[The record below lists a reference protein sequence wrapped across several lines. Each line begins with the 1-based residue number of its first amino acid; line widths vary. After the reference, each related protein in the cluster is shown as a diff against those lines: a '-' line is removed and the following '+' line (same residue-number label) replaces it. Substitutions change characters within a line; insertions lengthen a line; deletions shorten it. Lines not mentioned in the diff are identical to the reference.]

1 MTALMTY
8 KEAMDVEPVQQS
20 VPMLL
25 SHAEALE
32 AEPARPTTGI
42 LTYAQAM
49 EAGPPNPVAPT
60 VPQAPPAAPQ
70 AVQPTAPAQAAP
82 AAVPA
87 VRPGAQVDA
96 VSGAQPAEPTPAPGW
111 PTWVN
116 DEPGFERVTP
126 ARIEATTQKETP
138 DSSAE
143 WFLSMSIAELERKAR
158 IKRDLAQVAMPG
170 GGTLAKVNLTGV
182 REGVAQQ
189 ETVNALQ
196 KLYND
201 PLDRHITGMMLQQLK
216 ASGHALTTD
225 QFVAMLPVLQK
236 SRETIRKTL
245 TESEMKELAAR
256 KEAALSKPLLTKLR
270 DAVVLAG
277 LNIPSTLERFASTA
291 NVPMVNYGPAYNA
304 EKIDAI
310 IAQHPERQPA
320 QLESFKELMSNP
332 SEVAAQVIGVLP
344 YIVGSVAAGALGT
357 VAAGPGG
364 GAAAMFGFTGAMEGQ
379 MWYQQAIADGASKE
393 EAEQGRVVVGAINGM
408 IEVAQVGR
416 IVSLARGG
424 KAIVVK
430 RATQSALRKLAG
442 KTMSSE
448 VVHQTVRNALEE
460 ALQNAVQEYGAK
472 VAYGK
477 DIQPGFLGREL
488 QNAVVGALAYGG
500 PAMVAGVGGAGVRAL
515 GKPTAPLPGPEMPV
529 GQVIGPRGGEA
540 GAVVGPTAVEQRTVV
555 PRQAGAEVGK
565 VTSPLAPVSEFDR
578 LYAEPAT
585 PNVAGATP
593 NVAPPAAAPAQE
605 AVAPQAQPEP
615 AKPAAPVA
623 EAADRGVQEALSQEG
638 VKPVPEGYNKETG
651 VGRMA
656 VTKVNGETR
665 FAVTVQDPETRRS
678 VLVGNDLNADDSF
691 ALYQKLKY
699 GEPAPSNTPSRPPSQ
714 ADVPIAAPT
723 DYSTMPRPALVA
735 EARKRGL
742 PVTGTAK
749 QLRERLTASPAAETG
764 KGEARQAWMMTKE
777 EFRAA
782 ERVRVAEDRRL
793 QYRDMAADAEHRGQ
807 TRLALQDNKP
817 VPAAVLAD
825 YASEPWAKEALA
837 KLAKPARKVKDVFP
851 GKKVA
856 GAEPVEV
863 PPTLAEKAKAGETER
878 AMGTKPLPRMED
890 NYRKPLSHYADT
902 LYRETSVER
911 ATAFI
916 PGSGAYED
924 MGGRVDLASDVSL
937 ALGQGGNKG
946 VVLEFAPGKIEGQVA
961 TAKPVWKFLYDQG
974 QAEFIAAQ
982 NEQQTY
988 QDALRAITVKPD
1000 AKTSR
1005 PYQFRMQHTLDLLE
1019 SQGWAKTKNAD
1030 GSVTY
1035 RKPEAAS
1042 PPSVEVPPTLAEK
1055 PKRVISEDAY
1065 QEARRVLAEA
1075 QAKLPKGKAA
1085 GFVTLPSGKELKAN
1099 ATVLMYHFEN
1109 GVRKFTE
1116 MVKTLAAEGIERV
1129 HAWWAWQQTK
1139 AQRGRIVDMERSQ
1152 GKAEAAGERKAG
1164 MKARVA
1170 AGAEQQVPGSVVEP
1184 ERPILTAADALR
1196 YAMKKA
1202 EGTARPAYLAGEK
1215 ATVTTHKDL
1224 AAAALEKLPRDEA
1237 AKLSRSIV
1245 NARTPMQIRLVRRAI
1260 DLLAEHYD
1268 RKTAVSALKDAV
1280 PSKTDISHMRP
1291 QYRDAVQDAVGGIDF
1306 ANPTAKTVMRLAKLR
1321 EYVESN
1327 PDNQVPDHVLEKL
1340 ARLDKKPLSAMTS
1353 DDIRQLTNVVLHA
1366 KKLNTLTNKLIAQ
1379 GRVRDLTQTVEAAV
1393 PEIQGDRQPL
1403 KPGKGGVDP
1412 EHGWVWRFFL
1422 GDWVLKQTR
1431 LAEQLGPEGQ
1441 RVLDAEPR
1449 EAKANYENMTQTDE
1463 GRLQRWVAEAG
1474 LPWGSRHLN
1483 DTTDMIAG
1491 KGRAPRRAVT
1501 LPDAGNLSLTDGE
1514 WTNLIGQLKDPET
1527 RAGVLEGRFDL
1538 AVQGREHIGKPKK
1551 LTATD
1556 VAFLEAQGNLP
1567 DSVHQ
1572 IAAKMHERYNGEFK
1586 DRSNK
1591 AAVEGALGYE
1601 IATKEGYWPR
1611 EADQSRVQ
1619 RGLTPA
1625 MRKYGGAL
1633 LEKLGIWKSRTEQAH
1648 TILIRD
1654 AYRQFYEHSHET
1666 AAFAAMHMAYRNAKM
1681 FIGNKDV
1688 ADTIVQYHGKDAL
1701 KYWQDRVETLNL
1713 LDQFG
1718 NPRDV
1723 AGLVRKL
1730 TNNVSGAV
1738 LSWKLF
1744 TSWAKQPSSALAAI
1758 STIDPQI
1765 GRSYGIFTK
1774 AVATVTTA
1782 EARQIYRL
1790 VTLESPMIRQRY
1802 RQGPAALA
1810 TAEHGE
1816 NIPIM
1821 GVRGFKQAALSGLE
1835 FGDKLSTRV
1844 QVQMAAFKVMGDNPG
1859 LRGRELIRRIATET
1873 ERLIRETNNPTDPMD
1888 FSGIQLQ
1895 ARTNPFLKLGTLFT
1909 SQANTLYNLNVKHI
1923 RDFRQGPGGIAEGA
1937 RLGHRLFATNIL
1949 TAAYVVAV
1957 DSLYQW
1963 IRGGF
1968 GADDDKKKDTKG
1980 WFAERVLD
1988 TTEIIVGEQY
1998 GMGELAHIAR
2008 RAWDRDSTYGVAGRD
2023 NAVFQTLGQIGDGLL
2038 NTGLALKQWGEGT
2051 KYKAG
2056 EHKGEPKAVESFKR
2070 GAEEL
2075 VLGVTKL
2082 FGIGIDQPYAI
2093 GKGIFKATEDKK
2105 QPRTFAKRATR
2116 QRR

>member
-742 PVTGTAK
+742 PPTGTVKA
-749 QLRERLTASPAAETG
+749 LRERLAEANQPKGEPEASYVPRTPEPYTPPKTGEPVVTGTTPLLSARPELDLSQLPGATITDQRVEGHIDSGGPWGQHSPPYLIGNLALSKQPTHAQQEYLRSQGWQSEWRGDGTKWFSKSYEAPDSRSWRPESPSAPAAETG
-764 KGEARQAWMMTKE
+764 KGEGKQTWEMTKTEFAADNVRYFTEVLGPDTMRETRQANVNWEKNAGQVHQAQVE
-777 EFRAA
+777 AA
-782 ERVRVAEDRRL
+782 VK
-793 QYRDMAADAEHRGQ
+793 RGDSVSQ
-807 TRLALQDNKP
+807 E
-817 VPAAVLAD
+817 VLAD
-825 YASEPWAKEALA
+825 YASEPWAKAALA
-837 KLAKPARKVKDVFP
+837 KMGGEAKPAP
-851 GKKVA
+851 AETAEGKP
-856 GAEPVEV
+856 PVEV
-863 PPTLAEKAKAGETER
+863 PPTLAEKAKVARTEFNDALDKLGDMFGTGETSGMARIFDPALIKQMVVTIGKMVKAGGYTLAEALEVARARLAAKIGPDKARQVMAEVEKAQKAEEAPPEAATPEGKRLYGIKNAVVDAER
-878 AMGTKPLPRMED
+878 ASAGLPPATHGEQRAHQTAVAEAERTFKDDPRAAGNLVSELLGRPRPLT
-890 NYRKPLSHYADT
+890 DT
-902 LYRETSVER
+902 EGALLLLDTVRLENEITGQRAKQDAALKAGDEVAARDFEIR
-911 ATAFI
+911 ATRA
-916 PGSGAYED
+916 
-924 MGGRVDLASDVSL
+924 VQDL
-937 ALGQGGNKG
+937 
-946 VVLEFAPGKIEGQVA
+946 
-961 TAKPVWKFLYDQG
+961 
-974 QAEFIAAQ
+974 
-982 NEQQTY
+982 
-988 QDALRAITVKPD
+988 DALQNAVTV
-1000 AKTSR
+1000 A
-1005 PYQFRMQHTLDLLE
+1005 
-1019 SQGWAKTKNAD
+1019 GTKNAQ
-1030 GSVTY
+1030 
-1035 RKPEAAS
+1035 A
-1042 PPSVEVPPTLAEK
+1042 LA
-1055 PKRVISEDAY
+1055 
-1065 QEARRVLAEA
+1065 
-1075 QAKLPKGKAA
+1075 
-1085 GFVTLPSGKELKAN
+1085 F
-1099 ATVLMYHFEN
+1099 
-1109 GVRKFTE
+1109 
-1116 MVKTLAAEGIERV
+1116 
-1129 HAWWAWQQTK
+1129 
-1139 AQRGRIVDMERSQ
+1139 
-1152 GKAEAAGERKAG
+1152 
-1164 MKARVA
+1164 
-1170 AGAEQQVPGSVVEP
+1170 
-1184 ERPILTAADALR
+1184 
-1196 YAMKKA
+1196 
-1202 EGTARPAYLAGEK
+1202 
-1215 ATVTTHKDL
+1215 
-1224 AAAALEKLPRDEA
+1224 
-1237 AKLSRSIV
+1237 
-1245 NARTPMQIRLVRRAI
+1245 RRAMM
-1260 DLLAEHYD
+1260 AEDYSL
-1268 RKTAVSALKDAV
+1268 V
-1280 PSKTDISHMRP
+1280 HMR
-1291 QYRDAVQDAVGGIDF
+1291 R
-1306 ANPTAKTVMRLAKLR
+1306 
-1321 EYVESN
+1321 
-1327 PDNQVPDHVLEKL
+1327 
-1340 ARLDKKPLSAMTS
+1340 AM
-1353 DDIRQLTNVVLHA
+1353 
-1366 KKLNTLTNKLIAQ
+1366 
-1379 GRVRDLTQTVEAAV
+1379 
-1393 PEIQGDRQPL
+1393 
-1403 KPGKGGVDP
+1403 
-1412 EHGWVWRFFL
+1412 
-1422 GDWVLKQTR
+1422 
-1431 LAEQLGPEGQ
+1431 
-1441 RVLDAEPR
+1441 
-1449 EAKANYENMTQTDE
+1449 
-1463 GRLQRWVAEAG
+1463 
-1474 LPWGSRHLN
+1474 
-1483 DTTDMIAG
+1483 
-1491 KGRAPRRAVT
+1491 
-1501 LPDAGNLSLTDGE
+1501 
-1514 WTNLIGQLKDPET
+1514 
-1527 RAGVLEGRFDL
+1527 
-1538 AVQGREHIGKPKK
+1538 
-1551 LTATD
+1551 
-1556 VAFLEAQGNLP
+1556 
-1567 DSVHQ
+1567 
-1572 IAAKMHERYNGEFK
+1572 
-1586 DRSNK
+1586 
-1591 AAVEGALGYE
+1591 
-1601 IATKEGYWPR
+1601 
-1611 EADQSRVQ
+1611 
-1619 RGLTPA
+1619 
-1625 MRKYGGAL
+1625 
-1633 LEKLGIWKSRTEQAH
+1633 
-1648 TILIRD
+1648 
-1654 AYRQFYEHSHET
+1654 
-1666 AAFAAMHMAYRNAKM
+1666 
-1681 FIGNKDV
+1681 
-1688 ADTIVQYHGKDAL
+1688 
-1701 KYWQDRVETLNL
+1701 
-1713 LDQFG
+1713 
-1718 NPRDV
+1718 
-1723 AGLVRKL
+1723 
-1730 TNNVSGAV
+1730 
-1738 LSWKLF
+1738 
-1744 TSWAKQPSSALAAI
+1744 
-1758 STIDPQI
+1758 
-1765 GRSYGIFTK
+1765 
-1774 AVATVTTA
+1774 
-1782 EARQIYRL
+1782 
-1790 VTLESPMIRQRY
+1790 
-1802 RQGPAALA
+1802 
-1810 TAEHGE
+1810 
-1816 NIPIM
+1816 
-1821 GVRGFKQAALSGLE
+1821 
-1835 FGDKLSTRV
+1835 
-1844 QVQMAAFKVMGDNPG
+1844 
-1859 LRGRELIRRIATET
+1859 
-1873 ERLIRETNNPTDPMD
+1873 
-1888 FSGIQLQ
+1888 
-1895 ARTNPFLKLGTLFT
+1895 
-1909 SQANTLYNLNVKHI
+1909 
-1923 RDFRQGPGGIAEGA
+1923 
-1937 RLGHRLFATNIL
+1937 
-1949 TAAYVVAV
+1949 
-1957 DSLYQW
+1957 
-1963 IRGGF
+1963 
-1968 GADDDKKKDTKG
+1968 
-1980 WFAERVLD
+1980 
-1988 TTEIIVGEQY
+1988 
-1998 GMGELAHIAR
+1998 
-2008 RAWDRDSTYGVAGRD
+2008 
-2023 NAVFQTLGQIGDGLL
+2023 
-2038 NTGLALKQWGEGT
+2038 
-2051 KYKAG
+2051 
-2056 EHKGEPKAVESFKR
+2056 
-2070 GAEEL
+2070 
-2075 VLGVTKL
+2075 
-2082 FGIGIDQPYAI
+2082 
-2093 GKGIFKATEDKK
+2093 
-2105 QPRTFAKRATR
+2105 
-2116 QRR
+2116 